1 MLSLNIFCNLSSV
14 IWYSFLFES
23 YGIRIKNIPW
33 FAIIT
38 LSLTTTPFNATDTI
52 TFSSSATGKATIT
65 KIDDRHVEVTGVE
78 SGSATISAKVG
89 TTTIAS
95 VSVSVEAAS

>member
-1 MLSLNIFCNLSSV
+1 MLVGATPSV
-14 IWYSFLFES
+14 PVTSAVFNETTPS
-23 YGIRIKNIPW
+23 VVAGEK
-33 FAIIT
+33 IT

-52 TFSSSATGKATIT
+52 TFSSSATGKATVT

-89 TTTIAS
+89 TSTIAS
-95 VSVSVEAAS
+95 VSVSVEASS